1 MKIIY
6 FFLLSVIYI
15 NGNCQSTRQKHKK
28 TNHTKTYKSN
38 VAGKTLNNATGDT
51 IVTALPRQTITEK
64 YLNGTS
70 GTDAKTHVAES
81 TTNNSAFAGGVHA
94 AANAG
99 EKFDS
104 ATNLNPNSANTNVS
118 TNTASNTN
126 STLVNDT
133 VFNNNTITTNGV
145 TTNGVTTNSGAV
157 DRSGQAQF
165 GQTNWGNSRSTVGES
180 QWTIPPP
187 VSASFTK
194 EFPAAGNLTWTR
206 NNTDTSI
213 YSARY
218 KSGDAWVTTNYNVS
232 GQRVDMRTEMP
243 LTLLP
248 QPVSAYIGKL
258 PTNLQISTVSK
269 WQVYGK
275 PDVYEI
281 GTRTGKTFYVN
292 SEGTEIKR

>member
-1 MKIIY
+1 MKLFYVFILLA
-6 FFLLSVIYI
+6 FFVSGYS
-15 NGNCQSTRQKHKK
+15 QTKRSAHKK
-28 TNHTKTYKSN
+28 THSPKSFKN
-38 VAGKTLNNATGDT
+38 AVTPPGASKPAQPRETATDRYLKGPADKNPDANTSAVKNAGSK
-51 IVTALPRQTITEK
+51 
-64 YLNGTS
+64 
-70 GTDAKTHVAES
+70 
-81 TTNNSAFAGGVHA
+81 SAFAGGVHA

-99 EKFDS
+99 EKFDTVS
-104 ATNLNPNSANTNVS
+104 AKVNDANTNNVTS
-118 TNTASNTN
+118 SSGTFANDTIFNTNTVIN
-126 STLVNDT
+126 
-133 VFNNNTITTNGV
+133 
-145 TTNGVTTNSGAV
+145 NGVTTNSGAV

-187 VSASFTK
+187 ITASFSK

-218 KSGDAWVTTNYNVS
+218 KSGETWITTNYNVS
-232 GQRVDMRTEMP
+232 GQRLDMRTEMP

-248 QPVSAYIGKL
+248 QPVSAYISKL
-258 PTNLQISTVSK
+258 PTDLQVSTISK

-281 GTRTGKTFYVN
+281 QTRTGKTLYVN
-292 SEGTEIKR
+292 NDGTDSKR